1 MKNETENTAVQTE
14 QIEQTEAAPA
24 VTFKKVMRGYDPAEV
39 QAYIEEMNR
48 TMQDATKNYEMRMA
62 EMKSALALANRE
74 RDTILARY
82 GGDTEETPA
91 DEDHSQLDEAQAAI
105 AGLQGKLEEEKASRG
120 RLEAELQARIGDER
134 AARER
139 TEKELEAAFTQ
150 IEGLKQRCE
159 QYQSEQTQYEQ
170 ALGTIEEL
178 KAKLLASQEEKEIQ
192 SAEYATAQT
201 HFEKVESENASLK
214 TELSRAT
221 VENAL
226 LAEKNEAYK
235 NEITQMKSEIKEKAY
250 VYAEKLSAGEDELR
264 KEQIKLQKKVQMQ
277 NYHIDQANAAV
288 EELTRQLQAIQESF
302 AE

>member
-1 MKNETENTAVQTE
+1 MKNEVENKTVETEQAENTST
-14 QIEQTEAAPA
+14 

-82 GGDTEETPA
+82 GGEPEETLVLA
-91 DEDHSQLDEAQAAI
+91 DQSQLDEAQAAL
-105 AGLQGKLEEEKASRG
+105 AGLQGKLKEERTARSRA
-120 RLEAELQARIGDER
+120 EAEMQRKLEDER
-134 AARER
+134 AARKQS
-139 TEKELEAAFTQ
+139 EKELEAAFTQ

-159 QYQSEQTQYEQ
+159 QYQSDQTQYEQ

-178 KAKLLASQEEKEIQ
+178 KAKLLTTQEEKEMQ
-192 SAEYATAQT
+192 GAEYATAQA

-226 LAEKNEAYK
+226 LAEKNETYK
-235 NEITQMKSEIKEKAY
+235 NEIAQMKSEIKEKAY

-277 NYHIDQANAAV
+277 NYHIEQASTAV
-288 EELTRQLQAIQESF
+288 EELSRQLQAIRESF